1 MPSQGDCPIARKP
14 SDPARFDF
22 VCEAWPSVQT
32 RAELTEALIDDVPVQ
47 ITSRME
53 AGGVAFGDSI
63 EADHLDLSWG
73 TRATLGVASDRLKL
87 VITRD

>member
-1 MPSQGDCPIARKP
+1 
-14 SDPARFDF
+14 
-22 VCEAWPSVQT
+22 
-32 RAELTEALIDDVPVQ
+32 
-47 ITSRME
+47 ME